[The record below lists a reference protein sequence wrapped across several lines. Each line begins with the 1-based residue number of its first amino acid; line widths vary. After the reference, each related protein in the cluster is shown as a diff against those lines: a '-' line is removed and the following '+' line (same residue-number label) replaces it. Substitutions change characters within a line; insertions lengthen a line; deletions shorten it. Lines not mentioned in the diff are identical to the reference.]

1 MFVIEFVLLLMLNYI
16 YPIVLCVKLISKI
29 KYGHSARIVKT
40 KKGGGLSDLNN
51 ISVPQYD

>member
-1 MFVIEFVLLLMLNYI
+1 MFLIEFVLLVMLHYI
-16 YPIVLCVKLISKI
+16 YAIVLCAKLISKI
-29 KYGHSARIVKT
+29 KYDHSARIVKT

>member
-1 MFVIEFVLLLMLNYI
+1 MFVIKFVLLVMLNYI
-16 YPIVLCVKLISKI
+16 YVIVLCVKLILKI

-51 ISVPQYD
+51 ISVPKYD